1 MAWWW
6 VAWRRLGL
14 APRLGL
20 ARRLGLGLGSRLGL
34 ACRRV
39 GLGRPWLGLG
49 LGLGLG
55 PGLGLGLAL
64 KRADLLQETW
74 WGVAGRAAVVR
85 GPGSTHSGG

>member
-64 KRADLLQETW
+64 RRADFCKTSRQTNPPF
-74 WGVAGRAAVVR
+74 GVLVV
-85 GPGSTHSGG
+85 